1 MFTGIVEEIG
11 TVRSIRGGG
20 TGVVLDI
27 AASKVLEGTVAGDS
41 IAVNG
46 VCLTVNPGSGHF
58 TADAM
63 PETLRRTSL
72 GSLAPGAKVNL
83 ERAML
88 CGGRF
93 GGHIVSGHVDACGRV
108 VSLVRDGIAMIMKME
123 VPVGVLK
130 YIARK
135 GSVTIDG
142 VSLTV
147 ASVDGDVPAGSGVSG
162 SFAVSLIP
170 HTMASTTLN
179 LLRVGSPVNVEV
191 DMLARYVECLMSF
204 GHTGTVW
211 SSSAA
216 GSSSAVGQV
225 DAGRPASS
233 GAGVSSAGGVSSS
246 ADRHSGGGLTEEFLK
261 KYGF

>member
-1 MFTGIVEEIG
+1 M
-11 TVRSIRGGG
+11 
-20 TGVVLDI
+20 VLDI

-147 ASVDGDVPAGSGVSG
+147 ASVDRGVQVGPSDSGSGVSG

-191 DMLARYVECLMSF
+191 DMLARYVERLMSF
-204 GHTGTVW
+204 GHTCTAG
-211 SSSAA
+211 SSSDAGSSLAA
-216 GSSSAVGQV
+216 GSSSAVGQI
-225 DAGRPASS
+225 DAGRLAFS
-233 GAGVSSAGGVSSS
+233 GGGVSSAGGVSSS

>member
-11 TVRSIRGGG
+11 TVRSISGGG
-20 TGVVLDI
+20 TGVVIDI
-27 AASKVLEGTVAGDS
+27 AASKVLEGTAVGDS

-46 VCLTVNPGSGHF
+46 VCLTVTPGNGHF

-72 GSLAPGAKVNL
+72 GSLKPGSKVNL
-83 ERAML
+83 ERAMAA
-88 CGGRF
+88 GGRF

-123 VPVGVLK
+123 VSVGVLK

-147 ASVDGDVPAGSGVSG
+147 ASVDGDVPAGPGVSG

-191 DMLARYVECLMSF
+191 DMLARYVERLMSF
-204 GHTGTVW
+204 GHTGTVG

-216 GSSSAVGQV
+216 GSSSVAGQV
-225 DAGRPASS
+225 DAGHSASS

-246 ADRHSGGGLTEEFLK
+246 ADSHAGSGLTEEFLR